1 MAAVYINSRTK
12 CLYYSV
18 LVSSVS
24 QSEIDNQ
31 QLTMSVALAWPAIRS
46 HPSSAGIHSPREFE
60 LILAA
65 SSCRPGTDISA
76 QIAALLAE
84 EMDWSLVISLA
95 TRHGVIPFLYTSL
108 AAHSAEIPPK
118 PFALVTAKIESNT
131 RQALWLTSLLG
142 RVLDALQSHA
152 VQALPYKGPVLSK
165 LLYDNAARRQFSDI
179 DILVRPAD
187 LPRAKII
194 LKEIGLEPRLHLMG
208 AAEDAY
214 LASGYEYSFDGFG
227 QKNILELQWRV
238 LPRFYAVDFDID
250 SFFLRAHAVT
260 LNERQVHTLGREDL
274 LLVLCMHAAKHVW
287 GRLSWIRD
295 IADLAAAGP
304 CDWGHVLRQ
313 AELLGITRILGI
325 SFFLA
330 EALLGAAVPPA
341 LETLIRNKEVQHLGS
356 EVLRAVVEF
365 EDWDT
370 DSMPY
375 FRRMASLRERS
386 SDRLRFFARL
396 AFTPSVSEWMLLR
409 LPAALFPLYR
419 VIRLFRLGAKLLRI
433 T

>member
-1 MAAVYINSRTK
+1 MAPHSAGQK

-18 LVSSVS
+18 PVRSVS

-31 QLTMSVALAWPAIRS
+31 QLTMSLALAWPAIRS
-46 HPSSAGIHSPREFE
+46 HLSSAGIHPPREFE

-65 SSCRPGTDISA
+65 TSCLPDTDISA

-84 EMDWSLVISLA
+84 EIDWSLVISLA
-95 TRHGVIPFLYTSL
+95 TRHGVIPLLYASL
-108 AAHSAEIPPK
+108 AAHSAEIPPEA
-118 PFALVTAKIESNT
+118 FALMTAKFESNT
-131 RQALWLTSLLG
+131 RRALWLTSLLG
-142 RVLDALQSHA
+142 QALDALQSHG

-165 LLYDNAARRQFSDI
+165 VLYDDVARRQFSDV
-179 DILVRPAD
+179 DLLVRPAD

-194 LKEIGLEPRLHLMG
+194 LKEIGLQAHLHLMG
-208 AAEDAY
+208 AAEGAY

-227 QKNILELQWRV
+227 EKNILELQWRI
-238 LPRFYAVDFDID
+238 LPRFYSVDFAID
-250 SFFLRAHAVT
+250 SFFLRAHAVK
-260 LNERQVHTLGREDL
+260 LNERQVHTLCREDL
-274 LLVLCMHAAKHVW
+274 LLVLCVHAAKHLW

-295 IADLAAAGP
+295 IADLAASGP

-313 AELLGITRILGI
+313 AELLGIARILGI

-330 EALLGAAVPPA
+330 QALLGAAVPPA
-341 LETLIRNKEVQHLGS
+341 LEARTRNKEVQHLGNEILS
-356 EVLRAVVEF
+356 AVVES
-365 EDWDT
+365 EDWGT
-370 DSMPY
+370 DSIPY

-396 AFTPSVSEWMLLR
+396 AFTPSVSEWTLVR